1 MIKRTYFTRC
11 FIFTGETQT
20 SAPAGAPKKR
30 KSIGLLLDTQPY
42 KQFHQKINRLQENEQ
57 GGVEESGAP
66 YHRYHARLPENIRCT
81 VVL

>member
-1 MIKRTYFTRC
+1 MIKRTYFTRR
-11 FIFTGETQT
+11 FIFMGKTQT

-30 KSIGLLLDTQPY
+30 KSIGLLLDTQPH

-66 YHRYHARLPENIRCT
+66 YHRYHAGLPENIRCI
-81 VVL
+81 VFL